1 MSGELYNVRK
11 IMLRGTEMS
20 KMDAE
25 VLSNYDDK
33 KTVLSSYLIKK
44 MIAQSAA
51 KGTEFDNSITSEQE
65 MWQIKLTEKQEIT
78 KFSIFEQEEGVKIQ
92 PILLASSANVLDIGP
107 FTYVAIETAIITH
120 TDYKATTLDKWS
132 FNDVKDF
139 YESVYPHQF
148 GSEGEVKKL
157 GLAVVDFSEMN
168 LQELSEIHIPKLIK
182 VEVPNDQNFYDSVWF
197 IPVAM
202 KTPVI
207 NKSILI
213 DAPSVL
219 VINPVSQ
226 DEDGEEYYS
235 YDTLGVSNQVSSED
249 AGQPRVYDETGA
261 VSSLSPTAPI
271 TVDTITYP
279 PEATNN
285 YTTIRVDTESEP
297 TPIITLEGESVSS
310 ITVSKVVYTVVG
322 STDVKSFEIKTIE
335 AKFVESETGE
345 KVTTNKG
352 FAPNVIVSPTV
363 PAGYDWIDVDVT
375 TNPDSPVIEIVK
387 SGSLD
392 KISVS
397 KVVYKLT
404 EGGDNQSFE
413 IKPETVSL
421 LIDVNVRVSQFACGA
436 SQLEASVP
444 AKLSVETVSYCSN
457 PSAFHAV
464 NGAKT
469 YACAYCDGVVKS
481 SFTLPIPAYYQ
492 TVALEKLETLEWV
505 TPAQKEIMYNKACVI
520 VPKDSEISVDYTQ
533 MYGTTCDFNILVLEP
548 KYLFKMTGTLSKPVD
563 RHRYLNMEDY
573 LMELPYRHY
582 NNMLMDSLFCRS
594 YENFD
599 QTYKLV
605 VEKDASKMTFNYVD
619 GVVPLA
625 VTDSRTAGKTAVDKY
640 LLATKL
646 VDENQKVYT
655 LDTSKRLSIGVEDI
669 DHQVKISVTDV
680 SKGFDVYG
688 FKYDTE
694 VEIEVPIIDLGANVV
709 FLDGDNEAPAGMLKL
724 GSDNLKIHV
733 NNFINDYDPEHPES
747 DVTVVTYEEGGE
759 TKYKITAVPT
769 HVKSQTSGQRPG
781 AIPAT
786 IVIDEAAIGPDVKT
800 ADVREAMIEDT
811 VASPIT
817 LYTLGEAGWAED
829 GTYVNKNPESEIT
842 LIKFFARVLVPK
854 AGLAGYKDDDE
865 DIKADWRKAFARM
878 LRLPD
883 YTEDTID
890 FY

>member
-78 KFSIFEQEEGVKIQ
+78 KLSVFEQEEGVKVQ
-92 PILLASSANVLDIGP
+92 PIELDGGNVLETED
-107 FTYVAIETAIITH
+107 FTKVKLEKVILTH
-120 TDYKATTLDKWS
+120 TAYSLTEKADWS
-132 FNDVKDF
+132 FEDVKDF

-148 GSEGEVKKL
+148 AGETKEVKDL

-182 VEVPNDQNFYDSVWF
+182 VEVPNDQNFYDAKWF

-219 VINPVSQ
+219 VINPASQ
-226 DEDGEEYYS
+226 NDAGEDFYTYNA
-235 YDTLGVSNQVSSED
+235 LGVSSQVSTEV
-249 AGQPRVYDETGA
+249 AGQPKVYDETGA
-261 VSSLSPTAPI
+261 VSSLLPTAPI
-271 TVDTITYP
+271 TAASITYP
-279 PEATNN
+279 AEATTG
-285 YTTIRVDTESEP
+285 YTTIRVDTIAEP
-297 TPIITLEGESVSS
+297 TPIITLEGTGVSS
-310 ITVSKVVYTVVG
+310 ITVSKVVYTVAG
-322 STDVKSFEIKTIE
+322 STDEKSFEIKTDG
-335 AKFVESETGE
+335 VESS
-345 KVTTNKG
+345 N
-352 FAPNVIVSPTV
+352 S
-363 PAGYDWIDVDVT
+363 
-375 TNPDSPVIEIVK
+375 
-387 SGSLD
+387 
-392 KISVS
+392 
-397 KVVYKLT
+397 
-404 EGGDNQSFE
+404 
-413 IKPETVSL
+413 
-421 LIDVNVRVSQFACGA
+421 IDVNVRVSQFACGA

-444 AKLSVETVSYCSN
+444 SKLSVESVSYCSN

-464 NGAKT
+464 NGAET
-469 YACAYCDGVVKS
+469 YACGYCDGVVKS

-492 TVALEKLETLEWV
+492 TIALEKLETLEWV
-505 TPAQKEIMYNKACVI
+505 IDATKPTEKTKMILYNKACVI

-563 RHRYLNMEDY
+563 RHRYLNMEEY